1 MSKLEFYSRP
11 LIAFDPSKKEHR
23 ALYHKFTQTNG
34 WGHSPY
40 SFICP
45 EGSQFNLPSMMQ
57 NEMLSWYLDKEF
69 GLPVAVETT
78 RKDVQKMKK
87 LVDKV

>member
-23 ALYHKFTQTNG
+23 DLYNQFAQKQS

-40 SFICP
+40 RFICP
-45 EGSQFNLPSMMQ
+45 EGSQFDLPKMMQ
-57 NEMLSWYLDKEF
+57 NELLAWYLDKEF
-69 GLPVAVETT
+69 GKPVAVETN
-78 RKDVQKMKK
+78 RKEVQNISK
-87 LVDKV
+87 LVDRA